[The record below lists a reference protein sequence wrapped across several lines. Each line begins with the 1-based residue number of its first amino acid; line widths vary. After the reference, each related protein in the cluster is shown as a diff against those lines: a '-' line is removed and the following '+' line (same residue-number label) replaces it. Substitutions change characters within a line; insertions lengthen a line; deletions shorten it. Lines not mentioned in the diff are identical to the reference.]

1 MATQA
6 QNNQQNNQNSLDLR
20 QTLLNFFKQNTSID
34 ISSLFVTNPDEYLK
48 LLDPNSRIV
57 YKLNSD
63 KTDYIVA
70 ITPSGDVQYFYKGI
84 YGDYVSK
91 SSPLPN
97 SSFSLYLITT
107 EKEKVTQKY
116 LSDISDISTKYNDL
130 TELIIYKVKYKI
142 IEVKADVITKE
153 HYTVIKKI
161 TPTGK
166 EFEGEAYT
174 LDVLIGTRKDG
185 IDESKAEIIKA
196 KYAALLKLPFYVT
209 IEEGRKAKWD
219 AFYLRLKIVTKAP
232 ELVKPASQII
242 DTDTSLELD
251 LFEDQNNQTNTDQ
264 NTTDQSQQSQQT
276 QLEQQTA
283 DKNQQ
288 TVDLDITLAQ
298 PIEKLRGG
306 YVELYLLDFNLP
318 SKYIA
323 KLSTKAEKLDDKTY
337 KIETLVNSYLA
348 RKVENIRRVAY
359 EQVGRY
365 FANTTIGWIAVN
377 EKGVQIAKELN
388 ENIRRALKEIVEKKQ
403 ITIRKQT
410 YEIPE
415 ELTNRIQEIT
425 NKYYVKAIRILL
437 NYEDAKYIIE
447 NVINQLREGIEEL
460 QEKIEKAKQEN
471 KRALAKVY
479 EYNLKYQQLLLESFE
494 EFYAKKFNK
503 QPQ

>member
-1 MATQA
+1 MAQTP
-6 QNNQQNNQNSLDLR
+6 NNQNNLLDLR
-20 QTLLNFFKQNTSID
+20 QALLNFFKQNTSID
-34 ISSLFVTNPDEYLK
+34 ISSLVVTNPDEYLK

-70 ITPSGDVQYFYKGI
+70 VTPSGDVQYFYKGI

-97 SSFSLYLITT
+97 SSFSLYLITV

-116 LSDISDISTKYNDL
+116 LSDIISTKYDDL
-130 TELIIYKVKYKI
+130 TELIIYRIKYKI

-166 EFEGEAYT
+166 EYDAEAYT

-196 KYAALLKLPFYVT
+196 KYAALLKLPFYVS

-219 AFYLRLKIVTKAP
+219 AFYLRLKITTKAP

-242 DTDTSLELD
+242 DTNTNFLELD
-251 LFEDQNNQTNTDQ
+251 LFEEQ

-276 QLEQQTA
+276 QLEQQTTN
-283 DKNQQ
+283 KNQQ
-288 TVDLDITLAQ
+288 TTDTVDLDVTLAQ
-298 PIEKLRGG
+298 PIEKPTSG

-365 FANTTIGWIAVN
+365 FANTSIGWIAIN

-388 ENIRRALKEIVEKKQ
+388 ENISRALKEIVEKKQ

>member
-1 MATQA
+1 MAQTP
-6 QNNQQNNQNSLDLR
+6 NNQQNNLDLR
-20 QTLLNFFKQNTSID
+20 QTLLNFFKQNTNISID
-34 ISSLFVTNPDEYLK
+34 ISSLSVPDPDEYLK
-48 LLDPNSRIV
+48 SLDPNSRVV

-97 SSFSLYLITT
+97 SSFSLYLITV
-107 EKEKVTQKY
+107 EKEKIVQKY
-116 LSDISDISTKYNDL
+116 LSEIISTKYDDL
-130 TELIIYKVKYKI
+130 TELVIYRIKYKI

-153 HYTVIKKI
+153 HYTVVKKI
-161 TPTGK
+161 TPAGK
-166 EFEGEAYT
+166 EYYAEAFT
-174 LDVLIGTRKDG
+174 LDIGIGTRKDG
-185 IDESKAEIIKA
+185 IDEAKAEIIKA
-196 KYAALLKLPFYVT
+196 KYAALLKLPFYVS
-209 IEEGRKAKWD
+209 IEQGRKAKWD
-219 AFYLRLKIVTKAP
+219 AFYLRLKIVTKTP

-264 NTTDQSQQSQQT
+264 NTTEQSQQT
-276 QLEQQTA
+276 SQQIQLEQQTT

-288 TVDLDITLAQ
+288 TVDLDVTLAQ
-298 PIEKLRGG
+298 PIEKPRGG

-388 ENIRRALKEIVEKKQ
+388 ENIRRALKEIAEKKQ

-494 EFYAKKFNK
+494 EFYAKKFNLVG
-503 QPQ
+503 

>member
-6 QNNQQNNQNSLDLR
+6 QNNQNSLDLR
-20 QTLLNFFKQNTSID
+20 QILLNFFKQNTNISID
-34 ISSLFVTNPDEYLK
+34 ISPLSDPDEYVK
-48 LLDPNSRIV
+48 TLDINSKIIYR
-57 YKLNSD
+57 LNSD
-63 KTDYIVA
+63 KSDYIVA
-70 ITPSGDVQYFYKGI
+70 VTTSGEVIYFFKGI

-107 EKEKVTQKY
+107 EKEKIVQKY
-116 LSDISDISTKYNDL
+116 LSDIISTKYDDL
-130 TELIIYKVKYKI
+130 TELVIYKVKYKI

-153 HYTVIKKI
+153 HYTVVKKI

-166 EFEGEAYT
+166 EYDAEAYT

-196 KYAALLKLPFYVT
+196 KYAALLKLPFYVS

-251 LFEDQNNQTNTDQ
+251 LFEEQNNQTNTNQ
-264 NTTDQSQQSQQT
+264 NTTDQSQQTSQQT
-276 QLEQQTA
+276 QPEQQTT

-288 TVDLDITLAQ
+288 TTDTVDLDVTLAQ
-298 PIEKLRGG
+298 PIEKPTSG

-365 FANTTIGWIAVN
+365 FANTSIGWIAIN

-388 ENIRRALKEIVEKKQ
+388 ENISRALKEIVEKKQ

>member
-91 SSPLPN
+91 SSPLPD
-97 SSFSLYLITT
+97 SSSLYLITT
-107 EKEKVTQKY
+107 EKEKITEKH
-116 LSDISDISTKYNDL
+116 LSDISTIKYEDL
-130 TELIIYKVKYKI
+130 NELIIYKIKYKL
-142 IEVKADVITKE
+142 IEIEAEVITKE

-161 TPTGK
+161 KPTGK
-166 EFEGEAYT
+166 EYDAEAYV
-174 LDVLIGTRKDG
+174 LDIGLGNRRNG
-185 IDESKAEIIKA
+185 MDEAKAEIIKA
-196 KYAALLKLPFYVT
+196 KYAALLKLPFYVS
-209 IEEGRKAKWD
+209 IEQARKAKWD
-219 AFYLRLKIVTKAP
+219 TFYLRLKAVTKAP
-232 ELVKPASQII
+232 ELIKPASQII
-242 DTDTSLELD
+242 NTDTSLELD

-264 NTTDQSQQSQQT
+264 NTIEQSQQI
-276 QLEQQTA
+276 QLEQRT
-283 DKNQQ
+283 KNQQ
-288 TVDLDITLAQ
+288 TTDTVDLDVTLAQ
-298 PIEKLRGG
+298 PIEKPTSG

-318 SKYIA
+318 SKYVA

-388 ENIRRALKEIVEKKQ
+388 ENIRKSLKEIVEKKQ

-437 NYEDAKYIIE
+437 NYEDAKYLIE

-479 EYNLKYQQLLLESFE
+479 EYNMKYQQLLLESFE

-503 QPQ
+503 PSQ